1 MGTEA
6 ILEHGYVPF
15 VIHRFNSIF
24 LKSIV
29 KFRIVYYFSYNR
41 VLKFTNHNKVIFQDD
56 IWNR

>member
-1 MGTEA
+1 MGTQA

-29 KFRIVYYFSYNR
+29 KFRIVYYFSYNL
-41 VLKFTNHNKVIFQDD
+41 VLKFTNHNIVIFQDD
-56 IWNR
+56 I